1 MNTESTQYQSLANF
15 LYFVDEMQAELPQLK
30 DVHSLIEQAD
40 QLEERHS
47 YHSAREVYKE
57 AVSILLPLIESK
69 HIMDNAY
76 LIYFYC
82 VIHVHVY

>member
-1 MNTESTQYQSLANF
+1 
-15 LYFVDEMQAELPQLK
+15 MQAELPQLK

-69 HIMDNAY
+69 HIMDNTY
-76 LIYFYC
+76 LLLFSTLFNFYC

>member
-1 MNTESTQYQSLANF
+1 
-15 LYFVDEMQAELPQLK
+15 MQAELPQLK

-69 HIMDNAY
+69 HLLLFSTLFN
-76 LIYFYC
+76 FYC

>member
-1 MNTESTQYQSLANF
+1 
-15 LYFVDEMQAELPQLK
+15 MQAELPQLK

-40 QLEERHS
+40 QLEERRS

-57 AVSILLPLIESK
+57 AVSILLPLIESN
-69 HIMDNAY
+69 HMDNTY
-76 LIYFYC
+76 LLLFSTLFNFYC